1 MYFCLKIDKSMERII
16 TQKLINWK
24 NGYNRK
30 PLIVRGARQVGKSY
44 AIVDFGRNYFEGETH
59 VLNFEKSPELN
70 KVFEYDFDVNR
81 ILSEFEIH
89 LNKRINKGVDLLFFD
104 EIQAC
109 PKAIIALRYFY
120 EQMPEMHLIAAG
132 SLLEFALQDIS
143 FPVGRV
149 QLLNMHPMNFYEYLL
164 ATDKLLL
171 AETILKKPQKLAD
184 SIHDLLKEE
193 LKKYFVIGGMPE
205 CVKTFIET
213 KSLTSVIDVQTDL
226 IETFRQD
233 FSKYSK
239 YSDKQCLNS
248 VLTSVAKNI
257 GHQIKYSNLAEDFS
271 NPTIKKS
278 FVLLET
284 ARLFKKVYSANPN
297 GVPLGANI
305 AEKTFKTVLLDIGLF
320 SRMNGFTSSLDY
332 NKTDLL
338 SIFRGAMAEQFVGQ
352 ELLSAGHEDLYYWS
366 RQAKSSTAEVDFL
379 IENHNRI
386 IPIEVKSGAAGKLR
400 SMHLLLNSYPN
411 VQNGF
416 VFSDAGFGEIS
427 EQKLVFMPLYFVYA
441 SASQSVEIDPDL

>member
-1 MYFCLKIDKSMERII
+1 MERII
-16 TQKLINWK
+16 TKKLINWK

-89 LNKRINKGVDLLFFD
+89 LNKRINKEIDLLFFD

-184 SIHDLLKEE
+184 SIHDLLQEE

-226 IETFRQD
+226 LETFKQD
-233 FSKYSK
+233 FSKYAK

-248 VLTSVAKNI
+248 VLSSVAKSI

-284 ARLFKKVYSANPN
+284 ARLFKKVCSANPG
-297 GVPLGANI
+297 GVPLGANVS
-305 AEKTFKTVLLDIGLF
+305 EKTFKTILLDIGLL
-320 SRMNGFTSSLDY
+320 SRMNGFTFSSEY
-332 NKTDLL
+332 HKTELL

-352 ELLSAGHEDLYYWS
+352 ELLSAGYEDLYYWA
-366 RQAKSSTAEVDFL
+366 RHVKSSTAEVDFL
-379 IENHNRI
+379 IENQGQI

-400 SMHLLLNSYPN
+400 SLHLLLNSYPN

-416 VFSDAGFGEIS
+416 VFSDAGFGEIL
-427 EQKLVFMPLYFVYA
+427 EQKLMFMPLYFVYA
-441 SASQSVEIDPDL
+441 SAPKSADIDPNL